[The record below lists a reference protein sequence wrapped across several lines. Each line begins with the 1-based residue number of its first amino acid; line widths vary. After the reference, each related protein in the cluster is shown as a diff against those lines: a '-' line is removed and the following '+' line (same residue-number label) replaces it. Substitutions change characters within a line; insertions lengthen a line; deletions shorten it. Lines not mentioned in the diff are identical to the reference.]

1 MKEEPIDVVTDDD
14 IIEHNLRYLEDHP
27 EVKAQLLKR
36 LKKPVK
42 HTSML
47 AAIGPTEASI
57 DWLRRQYEK
66 QG

>member
-27 EVKAQLLKR
+27 ELKAQLLKR

-42 HTSML
+42 HTHPAQAKALVS
-47 AAIGPTEASI
+47 
-57 DWLRRQYEK
+57 EK
-66 QG
+66 KYTIYPWKH